1 MKQGERG
8 ASIIPPCLVNS
19 DLPRIVLPPP
29 WQTIEYPWRG
39 EHTEASLH
47 LTCGNLSL
55 MRLLL
60 LASGL
65 VLLLTSTALA
75 TPPATYD
82 LRTAGPGGASW
93 ITPVKSQGKLSTCWS
108 FSTAAAFESSLLR
121 QGIVT
126 DPNSPLVN
134 LSEWHDATHNGFNHP
149 DYDYPYNAKG
159 TGGAQRYTVAYYTR
173 GQGVWNVDPATG
185 PQVAGGGPV
194 LESQNPLNV
203 YPTSEMEQ
211 KWNLLPYVP
220 PADQKPAYA
229 LDRAEFLWWDG
240 LVPGQPILPLA
251 QQLDRMKNA
260 VIDHGALSVAMY
272 YTAASYDEATHTYY
286 FSGPSTTET
295 DHLVT
300 VAGWDDNQV
309 VPGAPEPGAW
319 LIQNSWGTEFGDQGY
334 FWVSYQ
340 DALINK
346 FPATLIAGDLPAGS
360 QVWQN
365 QIMYPADHT
374 GLAKG
379 TVSEAAAIIEVG
391 ANTVVESLGIYAAYA
406 AQQVEINIYDRWE
419 AGGPADLLTSFSHIF
434 DLPGYALVD
443 LPFALPRTTD
453 GNLVVTVDYGS
464 ENAMPVPYETVAG
477 AALGRSYLL
486 NDQGIWEDMATSMNP
501 GVFAVKVV
509 TIPEPSALLLA
520 GLAALGLGAARSRP
534 KLQAYCP

>member
-1 MKQGERG
+1 
-8 ASIIPPCLVNS
+8 
-19 DLPRIVLPPP
+19 
-29 WQTIEYPWRG
+29 
-39 EHTEASLH
+39 
-47 LTCGNLSL
+47 
-55 MRLLL
+55 MRMLLL
-60 LASGL
+60 SGGL
-65 VLLLTSTALA
+65 VLMLASAALA
-75 TPPATYD
+75 TPPVSYD
-82 LRTAGPGGASW
+82 LRTAGPGGTSW
-93 ITPVKSQGKLSTCWS
+93 ITPVKAQGKLSTCWS

-121 QGIVT
+121 QAIVT
-126 DPNSPLVN
+126 DPNSPLVD

-149 DYDYPYNAKG
+149 DYVYPYNAKG

-173 GQGVWNVDPATG
+173 GQGVWNVNGANG
-185 PQVAGGGPV
+185 LQVAGGGPV

-211 KWNLLPYVP
+211 KKNLEQYVP

-240 LVPGQPILPLA
+240 LVPGQPVIPLA

-260 VIDHGALSVAMY
+260 VIDNGALSVAMY
-272 YTAASYDEATHTYY
+272 YTASSYDETTQTYY
-286 FSGPSTTET
+286 FGGPSTTET

-309 VPGAPEPGAW
+309 VPGAPAPGAW
-319 LIQNSWGTEFGDQGY
+319 LIQNSWGTEFGDEGY
-334 FWVSYQ
+334 FWVSYH
-340 DALINK
+340 DSLINK
-346 FPATLIAGDLPAGS
+346 FPATLIGGDLPGGA

-365 QIMYPADHT
+365 QIMYPSDHT

-379 TVSEAAAIIEVG
+379 TVSEAAAVIEVG

-443 LPFALPRTTD
+443 LPTALLRTTG

-464 ENAMPVPYETVAG
+464 EFAMPVPYEALAG
-477 AALGRSYLL
+477 AELGLSYLL
-486 NDQGIWEDMATSMNP
+486 NDQGIWEDMANSMNP

-509 TIPEPSALLLA
+509 TIPEPSTLVVLALA
-520 GLAALGLGAARSRP
+520 GLGLGVAGSRARRRAKHS
-534 KLQAYCP
+534 